1 MIALGHLCY
10 RLTDVPPQPNSQ
22 IESVSRVAHQASL
35 ASIQNQTP
43 ARTTGRYV
51 TE

>member
-22 IESVSRVAHQASL
+22 LEDVTRVAHQASP

-43 ARTTGRYV
+43 ARTTGHYV